1 MIGPVKCDE
10 SEGQNDGSMIRKY
23 EATRSE
29 GDYQRKM
36 LLARLCA
43 IGGKDVVCEV
53 KGIEEVGARGAC
65 MY

>member
-1 MIGPVKCDE
+1 MMV
-10 SEGQNDGSMIRKY
+10 IRKY